1 MQGQFLRHFC
11 LHVEGELDSKNRIA
25 HKDVLRMYEKW
36 LDLEAPA
43 DAAPA
48 EDAASVRTLPSMLLA
63 LLQKKL
69 DEKGGYDGVRDAEAV
84 LGKIC
89 FKKDGVAVKGFLI
102 NLVLLRAVVLGES
115 VEHERIRSVVAWEK
129 SRTKRDDLIDAMVDV
144 GMQDA
149 AAFVEMAMKRL
160 NRVIQYTDA
169 STA

>member
-11 LHVEGELDSKNRIA
+11 LHVEGELDSKNRIT
-25 HKDVLRMYEKW
+25 HKDVVRLYEKW
-36 LDLEAPA
+36 LGPPPA
-43 DAAPA
+43 DAPPA

-89 FKKDGVAVKGFLI
+89 FKQGGVAVKGFLI

-115 VEHERIRSVVAWEK
+115 VEHERIRSVVAWE
-129 SRTKRDDLIDAMVDV
+129 RTRKKRDDLIDAMVDV

-149 AAFVEMAMKRL
+149 AAFVEMAMNKL
-160 NRVIQYTDA
+160 NRVIKYTDA

>member
-1 MQGQFLRHFC
+1 MQDFLRHFC

-25 HKDVLRMYEKW
+25 HKDVLRMYEKF
-36 LDLEAPA
+36 LDLEPPPA

-48 EDAASVRTLPSMLLA
+48 EDAASVRTLPSSLLA

-69 DEKGGYDGVRDAEAV
+69 DEKGGDDGVRDAEAV

-89 FKKDGVAVKGFLI
+89 FKQGGVAVKGFLV
-102 NLVLLRAVVLGES
+102 NLVSLRAVVLGES

-129 SRTKRDDLIDAMVDV
+129 TRKKRDDLVDTMVDV

-149 AAFVEMAMKRL
+149 AAFVEMAMSRL
-160 NRVIQYTDA
+160 NCVIKYT